1 MKHYQKGGDV
11 PRPDMRSKEEQQA
24 DIARES
30 EREAAEKE
38 AAALQREKDKEMDK
52 KMREARKKAK
62 KTPLFKNGGYVRS
75 ADGCAVKGKTKGR
88 MV

>member
-1 MKHYQKGGDV
+1 MKHYQSGGM
-11 PRPDMRSKEEQQA
+11 PRPDMRPKEEQQA
-24 DIARES
+24 DVAKESARQS
-30 EREAAEKE
+30 AEREKAAVQRAEDEK
-38 AAALQREKDKEMDK
+38 MDK